1 MAMGVLFII
10 GLVVFGYFASTV
22 DSFPGEVRS
31 STWVQSWRTSW
42 LDTAMKAVSLPG
54 ALPVAA
60 PVVLALSI
68 GAYARGW
75 RAEAVLVLGTT
86 VAGYLVSRGL
96 KEVIARP
103 RPPDGVV
110 QILQETSSYSFP
122 SGHAMHHAVLFGI
135 VLVVLTRRMGP
146 IAVVWTAGVAFAI
159 ALLIMGIS
167 RMYLG
172 MHWLGDVVGGYAF
185 GAAVVMVA
193 TWVWSV
199 WRARPVTKNSKPPA
213 D

>member
-10 GLVVFGYFASTV
+10 GLVIFGYFASTV
-22 DSFPGEVRS
+22 ESFPGEVRS
-31 STWVQSWRTSW
+31 STWVQSWRTPW
-42 LDTAMKAVSLPG
+42 LDTAMKVVSWPG
-54 ALPVAA
+54 ALPVAT

-75 RAEAVLVLGTT
+75 RAEAVLVLTTT
-86 VAGYLVSRGL
+86 VAGRLVSIGL

-103 RPPDGVV
+103 RPTDSVV
-110 QILQETSSYSFP
+110 QVLQETSGYSFP

-135 VLVVLTRRMGP
+135 VLVVLTGRMDP
-146 IAVVWTAGVAFAI
+146 RAVVWTAGVALTI
-159 ALLIMGIS
+159 ALLVMGIS

-193 TWVWSV
+193 MWVWGS
-199 WRARPVTKNSKPPA
+199 WRGRHAVKDADPPVR
-213 D
+213 

>member
-1 MAMGVLFII
+1 MARSSVASVATGVLFII

-22 DSFPGEVRS
+22 ESFPGEARS

-42 LDTAMKAVSLPG
+42 LDTAMKAVSWPG

-60 PVVLALSI
+60 PIVLALSI

-75 RAEAVLVLGTT
+75 RAEAVLI
-86 VAGYLVSRGL
+86 L
-96 KEVIARP
+96 KEMIARP
-103 RPPDGVV
+103 RPTDSVV
-110 QILQETSSYSFP
+110 QVLQETSGYSFP

-135 VLVVLTRRMGP
+135 VLVVLTGRMGP
-146 IAVVWTAGVAFAI
+146 RAVVWTAGVALTI
-159 ALLIMGIS
+159 ALLVMGIS

-193 TWVWSV
+193 MWVWGS
-199 WRARPVTKNSKPPA
+199 WRGRHAVKDADPPVR
-213 D
+213 